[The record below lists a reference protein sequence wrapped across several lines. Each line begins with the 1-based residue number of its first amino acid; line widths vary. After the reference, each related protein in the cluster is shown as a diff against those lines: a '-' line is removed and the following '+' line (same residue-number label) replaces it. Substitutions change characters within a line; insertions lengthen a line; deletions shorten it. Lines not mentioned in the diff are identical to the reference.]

1 MATSINNFEIN
12 GVIDTKNSVL
22 TNIQTMAT
30 ACASWLS
37 FDGVQGKWVVII
49 NRAGSSIK
57 SFNDDNIIGNINVS
71 GTGIQEMYNAVS
83 VQFPHADLNGQT
95 DYVEY
100 EIPLANRFPNE
111 QDNTLNIKLDC
122 INNPVQA
129 QYIGIVN
136 LKQSRMDK
144 VIQFTTDYSSIGLKA
159 GDIIDI
165 TADMYG
171 FSAKKFR
178 ITSLDED
185 DAGDGNINIVIKGI
199 EYSDDVYSDAGL
211 VRKERTKKTGITPK
225 SSNDVLTNND
235 TNALNK
241 LLYKWRKIWV
251 TPTVVCEPDA
261 LYHDMNFGLTYTAPY
276 TGYYKY
282 SCVFNWGAV
291 LRGDGSVP
299 EPPTGVGK
307 LSRLFINVA
316 GNEVIPA
323 IDKIG
328 STGSRYSPMYDDYV
342 LMIYF
347 QATKGNVLIPKYSYA
362 SNWGP
367 DWAPPAGYPSYS
379 VQSTDKAVI
388 VMYGELEYVGETI

>member
-1 MATSINNFEIN
+1 MATSLNNFEIN
-12 GVIDTKNSVL
+12 GVIDTKQSVL
-22 TNIQTMAT
+22 NNIQSMAT

-37 FDGVQGKWVVII
+37 FDGTKGKWVVVI
-49 NRAGSSIK
+49 NKPGSSIK
-57 SFNDDNIIGNINVS
+57 SFNDNNIIGNINVS

-95 DYVEY
+95 DYVDY

-111 QDNTLNIKLDC
+111 QDNTLNIKIDC

-144 VIQFTTDYSSIGLKA
+144 IIQFTTDYSSIGLKA

-171 FSAKKFR
+171 FSSKPFR

-185 DAGDGNINIVIKGI
+185 DAGDGNINIVIKGV

-225 SSNDVLTNND
+225 SSNDVLTDND
-235 TNALNK
+235 RNALNSVN
-241 LLYKWRKIWV
+241 WRKLWNLPH
-251 TPTVVCEPDA
+251 THCATDS
-261 LYHDMNFGLTYTAPY
+261 LWHDMSFGLSYTAPY
-276 TGYYKY
+276 TGYYQ
-282 SCVFNWGAV
+282 CRVLFNWGAV
-291 LRGDGSVP
+291 DRGGGAVAD
-299 EPPTGVGK
+299 PPTGIGK
-307 LSRLFINVA
+307 LIKLYVNIN
-316 GNEVIPA
+316 GNEDIPGVS
-323 IDKIG
+323 DNN

-342 LMIYF
+342 LVIYF
-347 QATKGNVLIPKYSYA
+347 QATKGDTLIPKYSYA
-362 SNWGP
+362 SDWGP
-367 DWAPPAGYPSYS
+367 TWTPPAGYPSYGT
-379 VQSTDKAVI
+379 VSTDHAVI
-388 VMYGELEYVGETI
+388 GFTGELEYVGTKIS